1 MRNKI
6 SLSTYG
12 HEGVEDL
19 RRFNKNSFKKYC
31 NSKLSSVKKHIHFIK
46 KNKSKKYTG
55 KVLEI
60 GSGSGKLLFSME
72 KNDLLQEGIGCE
84 VSKSRSRF
92 SNKFKK
98 EFGFKKVKIVNKNFL
113 DLKLKNNYFDLII
126 GIDCVINYI
135 GSNPKHIKK
144 LINTCKKSLKKGGY
158 LIFEFTTFGRE
169 KSMIQQSP
177 TKKYLTWK
185 KLSVEDPFIFGLFE
199 ISYSPKRL
207 IVYNKFFL
215 EKNKKLNLKNISHR
229 REKLVSLSKKYFTKK
244 RFKIFDFWK
253 KNDDILD
260 EEFIALFKKN

>member
-6 SLSTYG
+6 SPSTYG

-31 NSKLSSVKKHIHFIK
+31 NSKLLSLKKHIHFIK

-72 KNDLLQEGIGCE
+72 KNNLLKEGVGCE

-113 DLKLKNNYFDLII
+113 DLNLKNNYFDLII

-144 LINTCKKSLKKGGY
+144 LINTCKKSLK
-158 LIFEFTTFGRE
+158 
-169 KSMIQQSP
+169 
-177 TKKYLTWK
+177 
-185 KLSVEDPFIFGLFE
+185 
-199 ISYSPKRL
+199 
-207 IVYNKFFL
+207 N
-215 EKNKKLNLKNISHR
+215 
-229 REKLVSLSKKYFTKK
+229 
-244 RFKIFDFWK
+244 
-253 KNDDILD
+253 
-260 EEFIALFKKN
+260 